1 MFLSYAMAAQGAQQP
16 NILMNLAPLV
26 FIFVIFYFL
35 LIRPQRK
42 KQQAHQKMVISLTK
56 GAKVVTSGGIVG
68 IIVKNN
74 GEDMDVEITKDVVVK
89 IKSHHITGIIE
100 NK

>member
-1 MFLSYAMAAQGAQQP
+1 MFFSVAMAAKSAQQP
-16 NILMNLAPLV
+16 SILMNLAPLV

-42 KQQAHQKMVISLTK
+42 KQQAHQKMVSSLTK
-56 GAKVVTSGGIVG
+56 GAKVVTSGGILG
-68 IIVKNN
+68 TIVKNN
-74 GEDMDVEITKDVVVK
+74 GEDMDIEIAKDIIIKV
-89 IKSHHITGIIE
+89 KSHHITGIIE